1 MARRDREISAAAP
14 PVAGSTVLPIWPQR
28 QIARWRDAILDDEK
42 LSAGEKLT
50 AMAIAR
56 FADSASA
63 KTFASAPR
71 LARLASLAE
80 RSVRTH
86 TLRLIEAGYVRAVRK
101 PQRSSRAWATRELV
115 LLLPRGAA
123 TIAGPQSRGAA
134 TVAAAQARG
143 AAKNDARCGKKRREV
158 RQRLPTIP
166 YISRSIPGPAAPAD
180 FAESAALGPEIEAQ
194 IGELAHA
201 GMTSAAIAKRLRRE
215 TPHVLSTR
223 QVDAVLARQQRSLPL
238 GPCLVAAD
246 KRTTGK

>member
-123 TIAGPQSRGAA
+123 
-134 TVAAAQARG
+134 
-143 AAKNDARCGKKRREV
+143 KNDARCGKKRREV